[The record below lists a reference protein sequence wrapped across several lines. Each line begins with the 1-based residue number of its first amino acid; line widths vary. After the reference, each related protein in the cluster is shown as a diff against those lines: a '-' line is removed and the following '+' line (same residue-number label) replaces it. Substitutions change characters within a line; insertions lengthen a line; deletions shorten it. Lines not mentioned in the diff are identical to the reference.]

1 MKEISINK
9 LIAYWMATAE
19 HDFVTM
25 RALFK
30 SKRYSDSLF
39 FAHIVLEKILKA
51 HVVRHTKDQAPRIHD
66 LVRLQELAGL
76 ELSDKQ
82 VDLLNEINDFNIRA
96 RYPEYKLQFYKQCT
110 KEYTDEYLKQT
121 KKLYKELC
129 QKITQKK

>member
-25 RALFK
+25 NALFK

-51 HVVRHTKDQAPRIHD
+51 HVVKHTKDQAPRIHD
-66 LVRLQELAGL
+66 LVRLQELAEL
-76 ELSDKQ
+76 EISKEEKDFLYTT
-82 VDLLNEINDFNIRA
+82 NEFNLRA
-96 RYPEYKLQFYKQCT
+96 RYPDYKLNLYKQVT
-110 KEYTDEYLKQT
+110 KEYAKNYIDKTVG
-121 KKLYKELC
+121 LYKKLC
-129 QKITQKK
+129 QKLKQKK